1 MFRLTTPDI
10 MPAMMRIMAALGMML
25 AVSACVRAAE
35 YHIADDTDV
44 VGSMQTIRA
53 RYEDTFVSLARRYD
67 VGYNALRQA
76 NPNVDPWLPGAGT
89 LIEIPAEFVLPR
101 AERKGIVINLPE
113 LRLYYF
119 PDPHTVVTHPIS
131 IGRQDWSTPLGET
144 RIVAKT
150 RNPAWYPPKSIRKE
164 HAENDD
170 PLPKVVMPGPD
181 NPLGR
186 YALQLAL
193 PGYLIHGTNK
203 PAGVGMRVSHGC
215 IRLFPEDIKSLFAMV
230 ERGTSVRIVNQ
241 PLKLGWR
248 QDGLYLEAHRPLED
262 VDGGEEW
269 DATELTRL
277 FVDATSE
284 RYSKVDWHAAEQVMH
299 AARGIPQFVSAGHAG
314 GDAAGATANLR

>member
-1 MFRLTTPDI
+1 MR
-10 MPAMMRIMAALGMML
+10 AMIRFTAVLGLLLAATLC
-25 AVSACVRAAE
+25 ARAGE
-35 YHIADDTDV
+35 YQIADNVDV
-44 VGSMQTIRA
+44 VGRVQLIHA
-53 RYEDTFVSLARRYD
+53 RYEDTFVALARRYD
-67 VGYNALRQA
+67 VGYDALEQA

-89 LIEIPAEFVLPR
+89 PIKIPTEFVLPR

-119 PDPHTVVTHPIS
+119 PDPHTVITHPIS

-144 RIVAKT
+144 RIVTKT

-164 HAENDD
+164 HAEHDD
-170 PLPKVVMPGPD
+170 PLPKVVPPGPD

-230 ERGTSVRIVNQ
+230 ERGAPVRIVNQ
-241 PLKLGWR
+241 PLKLGWG
-248 QDGLYLEAHRPLED
+248 QGGLYLEAHRPLED
-262 VDGGEEW
+262 VDGGEQW
-269 DATELTRL
+269 NSTELTRL
-277 FVDATSE
+277 FVAATTN
-284 RYSKVDWHAAEQVMH
+284 RYSKVDWQAAEQIMH
-299 AARGIPQFVSAGHAG
+299 AARGIPKFVSAAAAPAS
-314 GDAAGATANLR
+314 GDGAAATAALR